1 MGVYSLRQ
9 SQKRISVTLVEID
22 AHPPTRQALVGPDT
36 ARYLS
41 VWVTKHGTKRLAR
54 QIKLPVHVVLPF
66 SSLLFVFN
74 YPLPL
79 PASHNPSSIH

>member
-41 VWVTKHGTKRLAR
+41 VWVTRYGTKRLR
-54 QIKLPVHVVLPF
+54 QIKLPVHVVLPL
-66 SSLLFVFN
+66 SSLLFVFY

-79 PASHNPSSIH
+79 PASHNPSPIH